1 MPKGT
6 TTAELQQLSKL
17 MRIPY
22 FRSIFI
28 LRTILLTGEVYRSTP
43 KRKQYRKFR

>member
-6 TTAELQQLSKL
+6 TTNAELQQLSKL

-22 FRSIFI
+22 FRSIFM
-28 LRTILLTGEVYRSTP
+28 RTILLTGEVYRSIS
-43 KRKQYRKFR
+43 K